1 MSMKAVPTI
10 PVDTTATAPAGPLF
24 PHVPTLDDLHRM
36 AARNDRA
43 VVRGV
48 DWSY

>member
-10 PVDTTATAPAGPLF
+10 PVDTTATAPAGPFF
-24 PHVPTLDDLHRM
+24 PDVPTLDDLRRM